1 MRFPER
7 DHLLKKAKNALI
19 RLKLGPVKPPDFVI
33 LVVGIVVTELRVQEF
48 ITGPEHRDAIRQQE
62 QTAEVLDL
70 LSAKRHDVRRCSFV
84 PFMTAVPTV
93 ILIHA
98 VLIVMTVL
106 PVVLLVVGNQVI
118 ERETIMRIYIVHGLV
133 RMIGIGA
140 AVRKQI
146 VTAINAEHQ
155 V

>member
-33 LVVGIVVTELRVQEF
+33 LVVGIVVSELLVQEF

-70 LSAKRHDVRRCSFV
+70 FSAKRHDVRRCPFMS
-84 PFMTAVPTV
+84 FMTAVPTV
-93 ILIHA
+93 ILVHSIL
-98 VLIVMTVL
+98 VVVTVL
-106 PVVLLVVGNQVI
+106 PIVFLIIRNEIVQRKTVVGVDV
-118 ERETIMRIYIVHGLV
+118 VHGLV
-133 RMIGIGA
+133 RVIGIG
-140 AVRKQI
+140 
-146 VTAINAEHQ
+146 
-155 V
+155 